1 MCLYLAILNWHIRS
15 LRKVVISIL
24 IDEQRYYNLLEKN
37 RELNIKIS
45 ELNEE
50 NIFLKQENKEYEEI
64 LDKWRSIKGEIKSAY
79 EIRRR
84 LNRKHGKLEMIWHKI
99 EDL

>member
-1 MCLYLAILNWHIRS
+1 M
-15 LRKVVISIL
+15 L
-24 IDEQRYYNLLEKN
+24 IDEQGYYNLLEKN
-37 RELNIKIS
+37 KELNIKIS

-50 NIFLKQENKEYEEI
+50 ILFLKEENKEYEEV
-64 LDKWRSIKGEIKSAY
+64 LDKWQNVKEEIKSAY

>member
-1 MCLYLAILNWHIRS
+1 M
-15 LRKVVISIL
+15 ISIL

-50 NIFLKQENKEYEEI
+50 ILFLKEENKEYEEV
-64 LDKWRSIKGEIKSAY
+64 LDKWQNVKEEIKSAY

-84 LNRKHGKLEMIWHKI
+84 LNRKHGKLEMVWHKI

>member
-1 MCLYLAILNWHIRS
+1 M
-15 LRKVVISIL
+15 ISIL
-24 IDEQRYYNLLEKN
+24 IDEQRHRDLLERN
-37 RELNIKIS
+37 RELNTKID

-50 NIFLKQENKEYEEI
+50 ILFLQEENKEYEGVLE
-64 LDKWRSIKGEIKSAY
+64 KWQNVKGEIKSAY

-84 LNRKHGKLEMIWHKI
+84 LNRKHGKLEMIWRKI

>member
-1 MCLYLAILNWHIRS
+1 M
-15 LRKVVISIL
+15 ISIL

-37 RELNIKIS
+37 RELHIKIS

-50 NIFLKQENKEYEEI
+50 ILFLKEENKEYEEV
-64 LDKWRSIKGEIKSAY
+64 LDKWQNVKEEIKSAY

>member
-1 MCLYLAILNWHIRS
+1 M
-15 LRKVVISIL
+15 ISIL

-50 NIFLKQENKEYEEI
+50 ILFLKEENKEYEEV
-64 LDKWRSIKGEIKSAY
+64 LDKWQNVKEEIKSAY

>member
-1 MCLYLAILNWHIRS
+1 M
-15 LRKVVISIL
+15 ISIL

-50 NIFLKQENKEYEEI
+50 ILFLKEENKEYEEV
-64 LDKWRSIKGEIKSAY
+64 LDKWQNVKEEIKSAY

-84 LNRKHGKLEMIWHKI
+84 LNRKHGKLEIIWHKI

>member
-1 MCLYLAILNWHIRS
+1 M
-15 LRKVVISIL
+15 ISIL
-24 IDEQRYYNLLEKN
+24 IDEQKYYNLLEKN

-50 NIFLKQENKEYEEI
+50 ILFLKEENKEYEEV
-64 LDKWRSIKGEIKSAY
+64 LDKWQNVKEEIKSAY

>member
-1 MCLYLAILNWHIRS
+1 MKGRII
-15 LRKVVISIL
+15 V
-24 IDEQRYYNLLEKN
+24 
-37 RELNIKIS
+37 
-45 ELNEE
+45 
-50 NIFLKQENKEYEEI
+50 LKEENKEYEEV
-64 LDKWRSIKGEIKSAY
+64 LDKWQNVKEEIKAAY

>member
-1 MCLYLAILNWHIRS
+1 M
-15 LRKVVISIL
+15 ISIL

-50 NIFLKQENKEYEEI
+50 ILFLKEENKEYEEV
-64 LDKWRSIKGEIKSAY
+64 LDKCK
-79 EIRRR
+79 
-84 LNRKHGKLEMIWHKI
+84 M
-99 EDL
+99 

>member
-1 MCLYLAILNWHIRS
+1 M
-15 LRKVVISIL
+15 ISML
-24 IDEQRYYNLLEKN
+24 IDEQGYYNLLEKN
-37 RELNIKIS
+37 KELNIKIS

-50 NIFLKQENKEYEEI
+50 ILFLKEENKEYEEV
-64 LDKWRSIKGEIKSAY
+64 LDKWQNVKEEIKSAY

>member
-1 MCLYLAILNWHIRS
+1 M
-15 LRKVVISIL
+15 ISIL

-50 NIFLKQENKEYEEI
+50 ILFLKEENKEYEEV
-64 LDKWRSIKGEIKSAY
+64 LDKWQNVKEEIKSAY

-84 LNRKHGKLEMIWHKI
+84 PNRKHGKLEMIWHKI

>member
-1 MCLYLAILNWHIRS
+1 M
-15 LRKVVISIL
+15 ISIL

-50 NIFLKQENKEYEEI
+50 IIFLKEENKEYEEV
-64 LDKWRSIKGEIKSAY
+64 LDKWQNVKEEIKSAY

>member
-1 MCLYLAILNWHIRS
+1 M
-15 LRKVVISIL
+15 ISIL

-84 LNRKHGKLEMIWHKI
+84 AYSFKKL
-99 EDL
+99 

>member
-1 MCLYLAILNWHIRS
+1 M
-15 LRKVVISIL
+15 ISIL

-50 NIFLKQENKEYEEI
+50 ILFLKEENKEYEEV
-64 LDKWRSIKGEIKSAY
+64 LDKWQNVKEEIKSAY

-84 LNRKHGKLEMIWHKI
+84 LKK
-99 EDL
+99 